1 MAPTPVDTGGAN
13 IDLHSATDSDLSQW
27 TTQDSDRRELD
38 NASLH
43 VPDSQD
49 VTELHMIP
57 TSRTRRDSHMG
68 EALENLASTMSAVEP
83 HFREDD
89 QIELGT
95 VASWRSERS
104 ATCRSI
110 RHHSPLRMP
119 DLPEEAGSPTH
130 ARYQGVPPEI
140 GSLTAEVIFVVVC
153 SAGLLLFSFLLGDI
167 TVNQEEFKRA
177 LDISNSELPW
187 LLGAYTTP
195 LSLSVVISGSL
206 SDLTPPRMIMVGAF
220 AWLTIWN
227 VVGVFSIQPSRA
239 ILFYIVRAMQGL
251 SIGVLVSGSMS
262 ILGRVYKPGLRKNQ
276 VFSAMS
282 ATAPFGFWL
291 GAIQGGA
298 LKAHLYWIFGSN
310 AVLSGLCLVAAYL
323 TIPPLRPAADV
334 AGTEAPGLRQFDFL
348 GAGFAMSGCIC
359 LLFGLTQGSVVAWSP
374 YTYSLV
380 IVGLLLLIA
389 FFFVERWVQRPL
401 IPNRLWK
408 TKGFTPL
415 MVAYFLGFGAF
426 SGAWQF
432 YAVQFWLRIQHNAP
446 ITVALYL
453 LPNAII
459 GVLATWVVS
468 KTLHV
473 IPGHFIYLAAMLA
486 FALGPAFF
494 LPQTAGTTYWAL
506 SFPGVALVTFGPDLS
521 FTAAS
526 IYITSNVRRSYQG
539 SAGSLL
545 VTVQNLSSAVMT
557 SVADAIGTKVDRG
570 VSGDIGLE
578 GLRAIWWFGLAAE
591 IVAALITLIWVRIP
605 KEEEKEHVT

>member
-1 MAPTPVDTGGAN
+1 MAPTPMDTSGAS
-13 IDLHSATDSDLSQW
+13 IELHSPTDSDLSRW
-27 TTQDSDRRELD
+27 ATQDSDGRDVEI
-38 NASLH
+38 ASLH

-49 VTELHMIP
+49 VTELHKIP

-83 HFREDD
+83 QFREDN
-89 QIELGT
+89 QIDLGT
-95 VASWRSERS
+95 VASRRSEIS
-104 ATCRSI
+104 ATRRSI

-119 DLPEEAGSPTH
+119 DLAEEAGSPT
-130 ARYQGVPPEI
+130 RYQGVPPEI
-140 GSLTAEVIFVVVC
+140 GSLTAEVIFVIVC

-310 AVLSGLCLVAAYL
+310 AVLSGLCLIAAYL
-323 TIPPLRPAADV
+323 TIPPLRPVADI
-334 AGTEAPGLRQFDFL
+334 AGTEAPTLRQFDFL
-348 GAGFAMSGCIC
+348 GAAFAVSGCIC

-374 YTYSLV
+374 YTYCLV
-380 IVGLLLLIA
+380 IVGLLLLVA

-401 IPNRLWK
+401 IPNRLWE

-486 FALGPAFF
+486 FALGPVFF

-521 FTAAS
+521 FAAAS

-605 KEEEKEHVT
+605 KEEEKEHVR